1 MESKSVTR
9 RQLLLSSVGTLSGA
23 ALLWSNRT
31 LGAVCNLTPA
41 QGEGPFYPEEGI
53 HNDNDLTQIQ
63 PGAAKASGQ
72 IIYIKGVVID
82 HNCEPIRGARV
93 EIWQASSKGK
103 YNHSEDHNPT
113 EPDPHFQYWGLDKT
127 DDKGNYRF
135 KTIIPGH
142 YPVGGGRYRPPH
154 VHFKVF
160 AAGFISLTTQ
170 MYFNPLSYDDPQ
182 TAAMVD
188 KLNKLEDVD
197 RRLTVHFKEAGTGF
211 EPMSKLGQ
219 FDIALREIL
228 IAR

>member
-9 RQLLLSSVGTLSGA
+9 RQLLLRSVGTLSGA

-31 LGAVCNLTPA
+31 WGAVCNLTPA
-41 QGEGPFYPEEGI
+41 QGEGPFYPEVGI

-63 PGAAKASGQ
+63 PGATKASGQ
-72 IIYIKGVVID
+72 VIYIQGTVADPKCNPIGGV
-82 HNCEPIRGARV
+82 RV

-103 YNHSEDHNPT
+103 YNHSEDNNPID
-113 EPDPHFQYWGLDKT
+113 PDPHFQYWGLDKT
-127 DDKGNYRF
+127 DEKGNYVF

-142 YPVGGGRYRPPH
+142 YPIGGGRYRPPH

-170 MYFNPLSYDDPQ
+170 MYFNPLSYDDPE
-182 TAAMVD
+182 AAEIVD
-188 KLNKLEDVD
+188 RLNKLEGVD
-197 RRLTVHFKEAGTGF
+197 KRLTVHFTAAGTAF
-211 EPMSKLGQ
+211 EPASKLGR
-219 FDIALREIL
+219 FDIALREIG